1 MKDRV
6 DFYNGLNDAES
17 RMYDSIDNFL
27 GLSRRFSREAVKDR
41 TGRSVAMC
49 SVLGM
54 GIFVFCA
61 IGGRKSDYI
70 LGGIFLLMFAAA
82 AAIAWWKGRKDY
94 FPELER
100 ANNIIRNDGLEAVY
114 NDLMRASPVVGK
126 GTVSGGRYLFT
137 ADKAMCRIENVN
149 RVYERYVSR
158 GKGGSYYACAEVA
171 DETGIY
177 QHNMVRLPMFRRDQ
191 KFEMIKQE
199 IFRMKLSSSV
209 KDKNI

>member
-17 RMYDSIDNFL
+17 RMYESIDNFL
-27 GLSRRFSREAVKDR
+27 GLSRRFSRKAVKES
-41 TGRSVAMC
+41 TGRSVTIC
-49 SVLGM
+49 SVLGV

-82 AAIAWWKGRKDY
+82 AAIAWWKGKKDY

-114 NDLMRASPVVGK
+114 SDLMRASPVVGK

-191 KFEMIKQE
+191 QFELIRQE
-199 IFRMKLSSSV
+199 IFRLKLCASV
-209 KDKNI
+209 QDKNI